1 MSEVKERKSHSALD
15 GSKVDAFKL
24 DPNDVLIELDPEH
37 PLFGKVNDQNYDKR
51 VLIPMSHP
59 KIQGMVD
66 FMLEKGTAPGT
77 FITVRKN
84 GSGPP
89 IVTDGRTRTRCMRAA
104 NAIIAKMNEGLP
116 EDEQRPLLKILV
128 ASPVKGTE
136 AQHREF
142 GIIVN
147 RNRLESPPS
156 VLAQEASDL
165 LQTRSREY
173 VLKRMVFDSEAQL
186 DALLRLLDC
195 TQQVRDA
202 VDAGELSISA
212 ATQISR
218 LEVTKQDVALSA
230 VRDVNATKTSTESSP
245 ESKKSRTSTA
255 TVAEVAD
262 IVRGVKSGE
271 NAPVKPAPKPI
282 RGLTRAEI
290 AEIYESSEITTS
302 RVANALIAAIL
313 GKATARDLADLDGVL
328 PPEYLSPERQA

>member
-15 GSKVDAFKL
+15 GSKVDAFRIE
-24 DPNDVLIELDPEH
+24 PENVLIELDPAH
-37 PLFGKVNDQNYDKR
+37 PYFGKVDDPNYDKR
-51 VLIPMSHP
+51 VLIPLDNP
-59 KIQGMVD
+59 RIRGMIDDMV
-66 FMLEKGTAPGT
+66 ENGWAPGQ

-84 GSGPP
+84 GDGKP
-89 IVTDGRTRTRCMRAA
+89 IVTDGRTRTRCVREA
-104 NAIIAKMNEGLP
+104 NAIISFNNTYLP
-116 EDEQRPLLKILV
+116 EDEQRPLLKLLV

-136 AQHREF
+136 PQHRER

-165 LQTRSREY
+165 LRTRSREY
-173 VLKRMVFDSEAQL
+173 VIRKMVFDGEAQL

-255 TVAEVAD
+255 TVQEVAD

-271 NAPVKPAPKPI
+271 NTPVKSAPKPI
-282 RGLTRAEI
+282 KGLTRAEI

-328 PPEYLSPERQA
+328 PPE